1 MAIPKENR
9 QQMINLMYLVLMAL
23 LALNV
28 SAELLNAFSLIN
40 NSLNNSAKSLDG
52 RNESVYK
59 SFTAKK
65 VKEPAN
71 QDLIKFEAAALEMKQ
86 KSAELQTY
94 VDQLINDLITEG
106 GGIDPVTGDMARRD
120 DVSLSTRFLVEG
132 TERGSVTSGRG
143 YDLKKKI
150 DAAIVEMTKN
160 VKKEDLAKELADL
173 PVSTKARK
181 EGADWVRE
189 TFAQIPAIA
198 SQTMLIKIK
207 SDIKAAEGQLA
218 TYFFRQVGDA
228 KELAKDEIVF
238 DKFGAKIV
246 APSSYIM
253 QGDAFEA
260 EVFLAAFNSKTN
272 NVSINVNGSSLP
284 VNSDGV
290 AKYSVRGNSPG
301 EYPVRGTITVRNERT
316 GQNNSYPLPD
326 FKYTVAAPFANVTPT
341 KMNVFYIG
349 VPNPVLVSAAGYR
362 QQDLSV
368 SMSAGTISSEGNG
381 YVVRVQSQGETNVNV
396 SAKGKQLA
404 SVKFRVK
411 MIPDPKAKVGNKEGG
426 SMNAAEMKVQ
436 NGLAAVLENF
446 DFDAKFDVISYNVTY
461 LARRQD
467 PTTAACTGPYFSQAV
482 KGFQSQ
488 MKPGDTIYFEEIRV
502 KGPDGT
508 TRKIPSIVFKLI

>member
-52 RNESVYK
+52 RNSAVYS

-65 VKEPAN
+65 VKEPTN
-71 QDLIKFEAAALEMKQ
+71 KSVIQYEAYALEMKQ
-86 KSAELQTY
+86 VSADLQSY
-94 VDQLINDLITEG
+94 VDGLINQLVEQG

-120 DVSLSTRFLVEG
+120 DVNLSTRFLVEG
-132 TERGSVTSGRG
+132 EQRGSVTAGKG
-143 YDLKKKI
+143 YELKKKI
-150 DAAIVEMTKN
+150 DEAIKKMTAH
-160 VKKEDLAKELADL
+160 VDPADLADQMSKL
-173 PVSTKARK
+173 PLSTNARK

-198 SQTMLIKIK
+198 SQTMLIKTK

-218 TYFFRQVGDA
+218 AYFFGKVGNSE
-228 KELAKDEIVF
+228 ELKPEEIVF
-238 DKFGAKIV
+238 DKFGARIV

-253 QGDAFEA
+253 QGDPFEA

-272 NVSINVNGSSLP
+272 NVSINVNGANLA

-290 AKYSVRGNSPG
+290 AKYSVRGNTPG
-301 EYPVRGTITVRNERT
+301 EFPVRGSISVKNDRNGKVT
-316 GQNNSYPLPD
+316 SYPLPD

-368 SMSAGTISSEGNG
+368 SMSAGSISSEGNG